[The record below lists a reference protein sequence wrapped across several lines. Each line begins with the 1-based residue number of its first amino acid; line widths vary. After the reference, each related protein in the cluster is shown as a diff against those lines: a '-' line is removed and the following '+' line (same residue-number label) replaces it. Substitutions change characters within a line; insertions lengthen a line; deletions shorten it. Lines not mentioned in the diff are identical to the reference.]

1 MASSPSPDRVDAVRA
16 FNRFYTPLIGLLSD
30 RFLGTRYSLTEGRVI
45 FELAQRDETEVVELR
60 RALDLD
66 PGYLSRILG
75 RFEDA
80 GIATRGRS
88 EDDRRRQVVGLTRRG
103 RSAFRDLDRRSGREV
118 GQLLRRLDD
127 SSQEDVVRAMRSIR
141 GAFDQR
147 RDGGPARLRAPRPGD
162 LGWILERHGVLYA
175 REHGWNDRA
184 EALMARVVADFAES
198 HDPDRERAWIAE
210 VEGDRAGAVLCVAK
224 SRRVAQLR
232 LLLVEP
238 RYRHRGVG
246 TRLVDKCIR
255 FARAAGYR
263 ELVLWTND
271 VLTDARR
278 IYERAGFE
286 LVDEERHATFGR
298 PLTGQH
304 WRLLL

>member
-1 MASSPSPDRVDAVRA
+1 MASSRSPDRVDAVRA
-16 FNRFYTPLIGLLSD
+16 FNRFYTPLIRLLSD

-88 EDDRRRQVVGLTRRG
+88 EHDRRRQVVGLTRRG

-147 RDGGPARLRAPRPGD
+147 RDGGPARLRAPRRGD

-263 ELVLWTND
+263 ELVPWTND

>member
-1 MASSPSPDRVDAVRA
+1 
-16 FNRFYTPLIGLLSD
+16 
-30 RFLGTRYSLTEGRVI
+30 
-45 FELAQRDETEVVELR
+45 R

-88 EDDRRRQVVGLTRRG
+88 EHDRRRQVVGLTRRG

-198 HDPDRERAWIAE
+198 HDPDRERAWMRE
-210 VEGDRAGAVLCVAK
+210 SGAA
-224 SRRVAQLR
+224 
-232 LLLVEP
+232 
-238 RYRHRGVG
+238 
-246 TRLVDKCIR
+246 
-255 FARAAGYR
+255 AAGRACAVRSRGGSPRLRFLWVNRPYR
-263 ELVLWTND
+263 PP
-271 VLTDARR
+271 A
-278 IYERAGFE
+278 A
-286 LVDEERHATFGR
+286 
-298 PLTGQH
+298 
-304 WRLLL
+304 

>member
-88 EDDRRRQVVGLTRRG
+88 EHDRRRQVVGLTRRG

>member
-60 RALDLD
+60 CALDLD

-88 EDDRRRQVVGLTRRG
+88 EHDRRRQVVGLTRRG

-127 SSQEDVVRAMRSIR
+127 STQEDVVRAMRSIR

>member
-88 EDDRRRQVVGLTRRG
+88 EHDRRRQVVGLTRRG

-127 SSQEDVVRAMRSIR
+127 STQEDVVRAMRSIR

-147 RDGGPARLRAPRPGD
+147 RDGGRARLRAPRPGD
-162 LGWILERHGVLYA
+162 LGWILDRHGVLYA